1 MILAY
6 PSSFHPFPLNDYSYL
21 CSTRT
26 RQASHRFSNVRVV
39 FVFIGIRQQG
49 FRLKKNISMAVG
61 KRNDARKAKGWTLVF
76 RASSYLLRGRLAR
89 WRKSLA
95 YSAGKACSERFHC
108 SMNLSIISVPFSVQH
123 PRSITMMVLTKISLM
138 V

>member
-1 MILAY
+1 MIPAMNRLVYSMIIRNFAARE
-6 PSSFHPFPLNDYSYL
+6 PAKPLNDAQMCGSFLFFRYKA
-21 CSTRT
+21 TR
-26 RQASHRFSNVRVV
+26 VP
-39 FVFIGIRQQG
+39 FI
-49 FRLKKNISMAVG
+49 KNISMAVG
-61 KRNDARKAKGWTLVF
+61 RRDDARKAKGWTLVF
-76 RASSYLLRGRLAR
+76 RASLYLLRGRFAR
-89 WRKSLA
+89 RRKSLA

>member
-1 MILAY
+1 MFKKAL
-6 PSSFHPFPLNDYSYL
+6 PG
-21 CSTRT
+21 
-26 RQASHRFSNVRVV
+26 RQYEMTEKFSRCVWEVV
-39 FVFIGIRQQG
+39 FF
-49 FRLKKNISMAVG
+49 LTAVG
-61 KRNDARKAKGWTLVF
+61 RRNDARKAKGWTLVF
-76 RASSYLLRGRLAR
+76 RASSYLLSGRLAR

>member
-1 MILAY
+1 MFKKAL
-6 PSSFHPFPLNDYSYL
+6 PD
-21 CSTRT
+21 
-26 RQASHRFSNVRVV
+26 RQYEMAEKFSRCVWEVV
-39 FVFIGIRQQG
+39 FF
-49 FRLKKNISMAVG
+49 LMAVG

>member
-1 MILAY
+1 MRFLAG
-6 PSSFHPFPLNDYSYL
+6 SMKWRKSFP
-21 CSTRT
+21 
-26 RQASHRFSNVRVV
+26 VV
-39 FVFIGIRQQG
+39 FGKSYFFDGSWQTRRCPESQRVDLGFPGIVASIERP
-49 FRLKKNISMAVG
+49 F
-61 KRNDARKAKGWTLVF
+61 AR
-76 RASSYLLRGRLAR
+76 RRM
-89 WRKSLA
+89 SLA

>member
-1 MILAY
+1 M
-6 PSSFHPFPLNDYSYL
+6 
-21 CSTRT
+21 TEK
-26 RQASHRFSNVRVV
+26 FSRCVWEVV
-39 FVFIGIRQQG
+39 FF
-49 FRLKKNISMAVG
+49 LMAVG
-61 KRNDARKAKGWTLVF
+61 RRDDARKAKGWTLVF
-76 RASSYLLRGRLAR
+76 RASLYLLRGRFAR

>member
-1 MILAY
+1 MFNNAL
-6 PSSFHPFPLNDYSYL
+6 PD
-21 CSTRT
+21 
-26 RQASHRFSNVRVV
+26 RQYEMTEKLFRCVWEVV
-39 FVFIGIRQQG
+39 FF
-49 FRLKKNISMAVG
+49 LTAVG
-61 KRNDARKAKGWTLVF
+61 RRDDARKVKGWTLVY
-76 RASSYLLRGRLAR
+76 RASSRLLSNRFAR

-123 PRSITMMVLTKISLM
+123 PRSVTMMVLTKISLM

>member
-1 MILAY
+1 
-6 PSSFHPFPLNDYSYL
+6 
-21 CSTRT
+21 
-26 RQASHRFSNVRVV
+26 
-39 FVFIGIRQQG
+39 
-49 FRLKKNISMAVG
+49 MAVG
-61 KRNDARKAKGWTLVF
+61 KRDDARKAKGWTLVF
-76 RASSYLLRGRLAR
+76 RASSYLLRGRFAR
-89 WRKSLA
+89 RRKSLA